1 MKRKRQD
8 QQQNELVQEFE
19 NMIIENQKQQKQQE
33 QQKPEKRK
41 VNSSIKKIDPVLDAI
56 LNNPTVM
63 TQLNRENL
71 DGMNSQQR
79 IKYHIRRNKIAQAT
93 LNRHLKDLERR
104 NKKLEDENSRL
115 QKRLEQLKKK
125 K

>member
-19 NMIIENQKQQKQQE
+19 NMIIENQKQQKQQ
-33 QQKPEKRK
+33 KPEKRK
-41 VNSSIKKIDPVLDAI
+41 VNSSIKKIDHVLDAI

-115 QKRLEQLKKK
+115 QKRLEQLKNKK
-125 K
+125 